1 MIATYL
7 ANQNS
12 KKTMQLVLLKGRLTT
27 SITKEIIT
35 ANQDKRKFSRQLIR
49 T

>member
-1 MIATYL
+1 MMTTNL

-12 KKTMQLVLLKGRLTT
+12 KKTMQLVLLKGKLMT

-35 ANQDKRKFSRQLIR
+35 ANQDKRKFSRKPIR